1 MGGALKLAEAA
12 VTSGGQD
19 HTMLQ
24 VGQPAKGAGQ
34 GQGPADTA
42 AAADTPRDDEPEL
55 ASTTTDDWFSS
66 SPDKLSKPQDGAG
79 KDWWEPS
86 EERGFVAMPE
96 LGSSIKGFDFG
107 GKLAACRAGGA
118 RGFTPHA
125 NNGART
131 PAPPR
136 DYRALPVSFNC
147 VQLGC
152 PAARDTL
159 ADVPWLCPAPPA
171 PRRRHG
177 RPIYVQH
184 QEPCGSNHDKHS
196 RDHRKAHL

>member
-125 NNGART
+125 NNARAQRRAHT
-131 PAPPR
+131 CATQGLPR
-136 DYRALPVSFNC
+136 
-147 VQLGC
+147 
-152 PAARDTL
+152 
-159 ADVPWLCPAPPA
+159 A
-171 PRRRHG
+171 PRVFQLCTARV
-177 RPIYVQH
+177 PS
-184 QEPCGSNHDKHS
+184 CS
-196 RDHRKAHL
+196 